1 MAPWGMK
8 WADRWIKTRDPNES
22 SSSSQNNRI
31 HVSAFDNYQGIGP
44 KKYSFSEAAEA
55 ADHFSIHNL
64 LIDYGDF
71 GEVYK
76 GSLDGEIRAIRKLSN
91 LPDVHSQADLERK
104 IMAAGRLRHRNLL
117 QLDGYC
123 IDGANTLLI
132 FKYFSNGSLKYN
144 LHGKENILDWKKR
157 RNIALD
163 SSRGLEYLHEV
174 VPGQSKITHLNIK
187 SDNILLDDNFL
198 PKLCSPTENIIGK
211 TQVGKYSYK
220 SDIYSFGVILLEL
233 ITGRKAI
240 DEGTDIVMW
249 ANPLIERALNREY
262 ADFVDSRLQS
272 FDHEEMYRM
281 IFCANICINQPPNS
295 CPSMREIHLAL
306 QVSMPLGI
314 ALDEKKYNK
323 LQLRATY
330 KDDESSSYIEEENQR
345 NNLEHYS
352 YGELVEATEFFS
364 NNRLVGEGASG
375 AVYRGKLG
383 KEVVAIKKFKIIVNE
398 EQENLEDQFEIEVLT
413 RIRHPNVV
421 KLIGY
426 CSEGSN
432 RLLVLEYL
440 MNKSLNSY
448 LHGKKFLDWSSRLNI
463 AIGSAKGILYLHK
476 YGIIHRDIKT
486 DNILLDNNLEPKI
499 ADFSLSKFLPN
510 TDNISHITSVLKGT
524 NIYVDPE
531 YSSIQKVSAKSDIY
545 SFGVV
550 LLELITGRK
559 LIDQQQNL
567 DIITWTWREIE
578 QAFGNGE
585 YRAVVNS
592 ILQSYDEEKIKRM
605 IVALVDSKLG
615 KNYDEEQM
623 KRMVFCAIACLNKY
637 SKSRPRMQKIIEV
650 LEGKIIPP
658 QNILDG
664 SDNKSI
670 KYSRF
675 RDN

>member
-1 MAPWGMK
+1 
-8 WADRWIKTRDPNES
+8 
-22 SSSSQNNRI
+22 
-31 HVSAFDNYQGIGP
+31 
-44 KKYSFSEAAEA
+44 
-55 ADHFSIHNL
+55 
-64 LIDYGDF
+64 
-71 GEVYK
+71 
-76 GSLDGEIRAIRKLSN
+76 
-91 LPDVHSQADLERK
+91 
-104 IMAAGRLRHRNLL
+104 MAAGRLRHRNLL

-198 PKLCSPTENIIGK
+198 PK
-211 TQVGKYSYK
+211 
-220 SDIYSFGVILLEL
+220 
-233 ITGRKAI
+233 
-240 DEGTDIVMW
+240 

>member
-486 DNILLDNNLEPKI
+486 DNILLDNNLEPK
-499 ADFSLSKFLPN
+499 
-510 TDNISHITSVLKGT
+510 
-524 NIYVDPE
+524 
-531 YSSIQKVSAKSDIY
+531 
-545 SFGVV
+545 
-550 LLELITGRK
+550 
-559 LIDQQQNL
+559 
-567 DIITWTWREIE
+567 TWREIE